1 MAGNSTEP
9 GQSVT
14 SRVAAILLTFTD
26 CDERSLTEIA
36 RLAGLPVST
45 AHRLAVELASRDLLE
60 RDEDGHYHVGL
71 PLRGI
76 GTSEWG
82 APTLAERASCVL
94 DDLSGAIDRP
104 ARLGVLSGS
113 EVRYVEKRP
122 HYPVTSFDLAA
133 TLPAHATALGKVLLA
148 FSPTR
153 ITDGLLVK
161 GLTQFTRYTIV
172 APEKFRHNL
181 SAIRQ
186 ARVAVSSGELE
197 VGNHCVAMPVFADG
211 KVLAA
216 IEVQLQGSAER
227 SRPRLPCSGAG
238 LRRAVPRTQRRSERT
253 PPRRSARCGASRRTG
268 RRKGTN
274 SLDAI
279 ATMRATRN
287 DAAQP
292 RSTASI
298 STVAALR
305 FAIQSSR
312 RPPSRGRRSPRSP
325 DRALWCGGLD
335 SS

>member
-60 RDEDGHYHVGL
+60 RDEDGHYHVGS

-82 APTLAERASCVL
+82 APTLSERASCVL

-161 GLTQFTRYTIV
+161 GLAQFTRYTIV

-181 SAIRQ
+181 SAIRR
-186 ARVAVSSGELE
+186 ARLAVSSSELE

-216 IEVQLQGSAER
+216 IEVQLKDPQIDLARVSPALALACGGL
-227 SRPRLPCSGAG
+227 SRELSGA
-238 LRRAVPRTQRRSERT
+238 
-253 PPRRSARCGASRRTG
+253 ARG
-268 RRKGTN
+268 RRPVGQLGGGHPVAHGHATGTN
-274 SLDAI
+274 SLDTI

-298 STVAALR
+298 
-305 FAIQSSR
+305 
-312 RPPSRGRRSPRSP
+312 
-325 DRALWCGGLD
+325 
-335 SS
+335 

>member
-71 PLRGI
+71 PLREI

-94 DDLSGAIDRP
+94 DDLSAAIDRP
-104 ARLGVLSGS
+104 ARLGVLSGN

-122 HYPVTSFDLAA
+122 HYPVTSFDIDA

-153 ITDGLLVK
+153 ITDGLLAK

-181 SAIRQ
+181 STIRQ

-216 IEVQLQGSAER
+216 IEVQVQDPQTILPVS
-227 SRPRLPCSGAG
+227 PRLWRWPAEGCPANSAPQRKDADPSVSPVPGIPSH
-238 LRRAVPRTQRRSERT
+238 RARV
-253 PPRRSARCGASRRTG
+253 
-268 RRKGTN
+268 KGTN
-274 SLDAI
+274 
-279 ATMRATRN
+279 
-287 DAAQP
+287 
-292 RSTASI
+292 
-298 STVAALR
+298 
-305 FAIQSSR
+305 
-312 RPPSRGRRSPRSP
+312 
-325 DRALWCGGLD
+325 GLD
-335 SS
+335 PIPSAASL

>member
-1 MAGNSTEP
+1 MIVNMKGSRVAGNSTEP

-26 CDERSLTEIA
+26 CDVRSLTEIA

-60 RDEDGHYHVGL
+60 RDEDGHYHVGP
-71 PLRGI
+71 PLREI

-104 ARLGVLSGS
+104 TRLGVLSGND
-113 EVRYVEKRP
+113 VRYVEKRP
-122 HYPVTSFDLAA
+122 HHPVTSFDIDA

-153 ITDGLLVK
+153 ITDGLLAK

-181 SAIRQ
+181 STIRQ

-216 IEVQLQGSAER
+216 IEIQVQDPQHDLARVSPA
-227 SRPRLPCSGAG
+227 L
-238 LRRAVPRTQRRSERT
+238 AV
-253 PPRRSARCGASRRTG
+253 A
-268 RRKGTN
+268 
-274 SLDAI
+274 
-279 ATMRATRN
+279 
-287 DAAQP
+287 
-292 RSTASI
+292 
-298 STVAALR
+298 
-305 FAIQSSR
+305 
-312 RPPSRGRRSPRSP
+312 
-325 DRALWCGGLD
+325 CGGLSRELSAAAKGRRPVSRLGAGD
-335 SS
+335 PVDAGQPHSAASR